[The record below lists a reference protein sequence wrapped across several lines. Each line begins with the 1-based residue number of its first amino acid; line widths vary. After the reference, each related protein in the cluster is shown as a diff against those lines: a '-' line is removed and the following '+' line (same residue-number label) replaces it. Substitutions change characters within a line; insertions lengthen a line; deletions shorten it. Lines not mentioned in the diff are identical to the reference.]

1 MFLNF
6 THRTAADHQDQQSA
20 AAASPSPTEDAVTSQ
35 EVQPS
40 PPADAQVAAVSSST
54 EEASSA
60 PASTA
65 RSVQTKVVTASRS
78 STVVQVTASA
88 SASASAAAASTDE
101 KIAGLPKTTFIA
113 IIVVAAI
120 VALAGIGWTVF
131 RKLRLGPSRKFD
143 EKMRPIDFSP
153 HNDTLYVHVPFSSRL
168 ELRLMASMEK
178 SHHRSSSNSSAAM
191 QREEFVAELDSKH
204 VDGVP
209 DHDFTAGGNMAGQGA
224 YEDYHQDPYASAE
237 AYEYDAAYHYDDV
250 AVAQNHQYDQPTQD
264 TGAGYTDLQRGNSI
278 GSGSGHGHGHHQA
291 SYPVEQFPMP
301 DHYLGRPTGG
311 AEGPYVTPRIYLIQ
325 S

>member
-6 THRTAADHQDQQSA
+6 SHRTAADDHQDQQSA

-35 EVQPS
+35 EVQPYPS
-40 PPADAQVAAVSSST
+40 ADAQVAAVSSST
-54 EEASSA
+54 EEVSSA

-153 HNDTLYVHVPFSSRL
+153 HNDTLYVHVPFSLRL
-168 ELRLMASMEK
+168 EL
-178 SHHRSSSNSSAAM
+178 
-191 QREEFVAELDSKH
+191 D
-204 VDGVP
+204 
-209 DHDFTAGGNMAGQGA
+209 
-224 YEDYHQDPYASAE
+224 
-237 AYEYDAAYHYDDV
+237 
-250 AVAQNHQYDQPTQD
+250 
-264 TGAGYTDLQRGNSI
+264 
-278 GSGSGHGHGHHQA
+278 
-291 SYPVEQFPMP
+291 
-301 DHYLGRPTGG
+301 
-311 AEGPYVTPRIYLIQ
+311 
-325 S
+325 